1 MKKRI
6 CIILVALTLLLSSCA
21 TILGGQITECQRTKP
36 APGKPSREVRVGY
49 LIVDI
54 ILLAVPFTLVDF
66 ITCAIYKPC
75 K

>member
-1 MKKRI
+1 MKKTI
-6 CIILVALTLLLSSCA
+6 CITLVALTLLTSSCA
-21 TILGGQITECQRTKP
+21 TILGGQISECQRTKP

-54 ILLAVPFTLVDF
+54 ILLAVPFTVVDF

>member
-1 MKKRI
+1 MKKTI
-6 CIILVALTLLLSSCA
+6 CITLVALTLMTSSCA
-21 TILGGQITECQRTKP
+21 TILGGQISECQRTKP

-54 ILLAVPFTLVDF
+54 ILLAVPFTVVDF